1 MSRFPVKMFFG
12 MVLGVALLSL
22 LAGTLA
28 GLTAETPDNKDN
40 PCKDGNCHLTKAELN
55 AIINKAYR
63 LGYEKGYEA
72 GAGQSALYLWDS
84 SGESDYESLHQLPS
98 VQFHDRGTGPP
109 LVVPPRGGIPGS
121 R

>member
-28 GLTAETPDNKDN
+28 GQTAETPASEDDLCNDDDN
-40 PCKDGNCHLTKAELN
+40 CQLTRADLN
-55 AIINKAYR
+55 AIVNRAYR
-63 LGYEKGYEA
+63 LGYERGYEA

-84 SGESDYESLHQLPS
+84 SGKSDYKSLHQLPS

-109 LVVPPRGGIPGS
+109 LVVSPRGIPG
-121 R
+121 RR